1 MQSERKKRLKMK
13 NVRVFLADGFEEIEA
28 LTVVDIL
35 RRAGVETTTVSVTKK
50 CVVEGAHGICV
61 EADALFEESDF
72 HETEMLVFP
81 GGMPGTL
88 NLQAHTGLRELLL
101 AYGKM
106 EKYVA
111 AICAAPSILGELGM
125 LDGKRAC
132 CYPSFEEKLT
142 GAEVVREPVVLD
154 QNVITSR
161 GMGTAIPFALKLAEV
176 LCGMERAEEV
186 RKSIIYNEE

>member
-1 MQSERKKRLKMK
+1 MK

-61 EADALFEESDF
+61 EADALFEETDF
-72 HETEMLVFP
+72 HETEMLVLP

-101 AYGKM
+101 AYGKA
-106 EKYVA
+106 EKYVPRSA
-111 AICAAPSILGELGM
+111 RLRVFWENSECWMGNVPAVIRLL
-125 LDGKRAC
+125 KR
-132 CYPSFEEKLT
+132 
-142 GAEVVREPVVLD
+142 
-154 QNVITSR
+154 N
-161 GMGTAIPFALKLAEV
+161 
-176 LCGMERAEEV
+176 
-186 RKSIIYNEE
+186 